1 MVTHAGADSD
11 MSIVYFSL
19 TIKDKKKIIK
29 SKKNQTVGE
38 IVKSQLTKVYVIQN
52 IFDQPC
58 VFSEFF
64 LSSRPTLIF
73 GSQIF
78 HKTSVQK
85 TTA

>member
-1 MVTHAGADSD
+1 MATHASADSD

-19 TIKDKKKIIK
+19 TINNKIIK
-29 SKKNQTVGE
+29 APKKNIGE